1 MLRAFFN
8 LQKLSHLRDL
18 GIEVIELDVESTE
31 SIRAAAET
39 VNSFTGGRLDFL
51 INNSGSGYNATVL
64 DTDVQQARKMFD
76 VNVFGLL
83 EVTQA
88 FAPQIIAAKG
98 QIINIG
104 SLAGVIP
111 VPYQGLYN
119 ASKAAIHSLSD
130 TLRVEMAPFGVKVV
144 TGGVRTNFSR
154 NTPAYHFPEDSLYN
168 TARDILE
175 PVMAGRSTDMF
186 HTTPEEF
193 AKGRPAAESAF
204 PGS

>member
-1 MLRAFFN
+1 
-8 LQKLSHLRDL
+8 
-18 GIEVIELDVESTE
+18 
-31 SIRAAAET
+31 
-39 VNSFTGGRLDFL
+39 
-51 INNSGSGYNATVL
+51 
-64 DTDVQQARKMFD
+64 MFD

-130 TLRVEMAPFGVKVV
+130 TLRVEMAPFGVKVICV
-144 TGGVRTNFSR
+144 SLRPVSLLTTPKSTFGRSRIETDPCVVFSR
-154 NTPAYHFPEDSLYN
+154 VHVGCYRRCENQLLPQHPSVPFP
-168 TARDILE
+168 R
-175 PVMAGRSTDMF
+175 R
-186 HTTPEEF
+186 
-193 AKGRPAAESAF
+193 F
-204 PGS
+204 PL